1 MPNHCYNEITIKSTK
16 EDIEKIVEHLRGKD
30 SMFDFNTLLP
40 MPREIKDIRVIHK
53 GDEKYHYSQEQWT
66 QAARAM
72 SPPPK
77 APTLSVSEVERQIIK
92 GEQMPPAGIDFPD
105 LSWAKDNPIDSFTI
119 RRLQQQQ
126 GATTP
131 HDWSVKHWGT
141 PDNAEK
147 VEYLISPVK
156 TLSLLHTK
164 ITEPCQ
170 VVYTM
175 LTAWSEPRPI
185 VKALRDYLQLPNF
198 NEHLVFEWRFRDE
211 MEHYD
216 GIFTKTDEI

>member
-1 MPNHCYNEITIKSTK
+1 
-16 EDIEKIVEHLRGKD
+16 
-30 SMFDFNTLLP
+30 
-40 MPREIKDIRVIHK
+40 
-53 GDEKYHYSQEQWT
+53 
-66 QAARAM
+66 
-72 SPPPK
+72 
-77 APTLSVSEVERQIIK
+77 VSEVERQIIK